1 MKTATIRDL
10 RYDFPKLEAWL
21 AGGEEILITKHSKPV
36 AKISLPTEKFSGKLP
51 PHPDYRARLKRIWG
65 DRVFSQD
72 EVEVMRAFETGEP

>member
-36 AKISLPTEKFSGKLP
+36 AKISLPTEEISGKLP
-51 PHPDYRARLKRIWG
+51 PPPDYAARRKRIWG
-65 DRVFSQD
+65 DRVFTRE
-72 EVEVMRAFETGEP
+72 EVEEMRAFETGEP